1 VSYSN
6 KKNYFRPLLHPWFL
20 QVREN
25 WKKSGNL
32 SGQGKVREK
41 YFFWKSQGK

>member
-1 VSYSN
+1 MKVLVVTGVVRRFSG
-6 KKNYFRPLLHPWFL
+6 FL

-32 SGQGKVREK
+32 CGQRKVREK
-41 YFFWKSQGK
+41 YFF